1 MAMSDLPETKKLI
14 GETTARQM
22 RAATPGLSAWVS
34 ANAGSGKTH
43 VLSQRV
49 VRLLMDGT
57 APSAILCLTYT
68 KAAAAEMSLRIFKI
82 LSEWTSLDDVSLNA
96 KLTELEG
103 RPPSRDKLLH
113 ARRLFAAALET
124 PGGLKIQ
131 TIHAFCEAILHR
143 FPLEANVAGHFQ
155 VLDDDAAKQML
166 EDARRLIINSSAN
179 EKETDLAR
187 AVSNILSIAGEHGFD
202 QLIGQFI
209 NARHALSSFLQ
220 RAETVGGVRIQ
231 LATELDI
238 SPDQTE
244 DELIMNLWPLPSM
257 SDEQIDLY
265 YDLAHERKNKTPKDL
280 AQSLKTARSERS
292 PTLRYE
298 ILKSGFLTKAG
309 KPRSMS
315 KAVNADL
322 LDAMPD
328 LMQMLSDVAEH
339 ILNIEDLIKRRHCLD
354 ASEQALVIAK
364 HFIEAFE
371 GLKRRQAMLDY
382 DDLIIQTANLF
393 QKSGAGSWVHYKLDK
408 GIDHILID
416 EAQDTSPSQWNVVQ
430 SLAREFYR
438 GLSAREVERTIFA
451 VGDEKQS
458 IYSFQGAQPERFDY
472 ERRQTSRRAENSAN
486 DFDSIALRVSFRSTA
501 EILDMVDLVFGDD
514 SASKGLS
521 FSGEA
526 IIHETVR
533 QNAPGRVELWEML
546 AKQKK
551 DQSEDWLQP
560 FDSVSET
567 DPVNLLA
574 QQIST
579 TLEKWVGKE
588 QIEDQKTG
596 QLRPIS
602 AGDILILVRKRDAF
616 VPTLIRTLK
625 SQTDIPVAGTD
636 RLRLTD
642 HIAVQD
648 LIALGRTLLLKD
660 DDLSLASV
668 LKSPFFNISEDQL
681 FELCAKRDQNTSVWQ
696 NLCYLALSDDVW
708 EKIKVKIEYVDALS
722 QRLSVHDFYQHVLGP
737 IGGRQIYLNR
747 MGHEVSDVLDGFLDA
762 ALDHDM
768 NALPGLQSFLAKL
781 DQSKQEIKR
790 EQEQGVDAVRIM
802 TVHASKGLEAPIVF
816 LVDPGSSAFHTSHA
830 ATLRPI
836 SDDSDQQSLPKGFL
850 WVPTGKLENSKSA
863 LLKDKQKEL
872 AEEEYR
878 RLLYVGLTRAADRL
892 IVCGYRGVR
901 EASSLTWHGLVS
913 NGFERAQSET
923 VKEIHN
929 KFGQL
934 EWKAKHY
941 SRDIAERSIDTL
953 PTIMNE
959 KRSAIER
966 PECLDILVKK
976 SRSLPRPL
984 IPSGAHAILDE
995 EDITSPLNSPF
1006 HKSDSPSINALEY
1019 GKAIHR
1025 LLQVLPEMKPED
1037 WETQSLGYLRNAL
1050 PNLSA
1055 EAYSGIINNMIGLL
1069 NDVEFAPLFHGGG
1082 ASEFSIMGNINVA
1095 GEERMVS
1102 GRIDRIAVLEDKVL
1116 IIDYKTNSNPPTEL
1130 ADVPTT
1136 YINQMAIYRAVLQ
1149 PLYPDRSIRAALLF
1163 TRAPRLITVS
1173 DEYLEQALSRLSS
1186 N

>member
-1 MAMSDLPETKKLI
+1 MSDLPVSIKLI

-49 VRLLMDGT
+49 VRLLMNGT

-68 KAAAAEMSLRIFKI
+68 KAAAAEMSIRIFKI
-82 LSEWTSLDDVSLNA
+82 LSEWTGLDDDALKA

-103 RPPSRDKLLH
+103 HPPSNEKLLH

-155 VLDDDAAKQML
+155 VLDDEAAKQML
-166 EDARRLIINSSAN
+166 EDARRLIINSAAN
-179 EKETDLAR
+179 AQDTALAK
-187 AVSNILSIAGEHGFD
+187 AVSKILSIAGEHGFD
-202 QLIGQFI
+202 QLIGQLI
-209 NARHALSSFLQ
+209 YTRHAVSGFLQ
-220 RAETVGGVRIQ
+220 MAEMAGGVRSQ
-231 LATELDI
+231 LAAGLEI
-238 SPDQTE
+238 SPDQSE
-244 DELIMNLWPLPSM
+244 DDLIASLWPLPSM

-265 YDLAHERKNKTPKDL
+265 FELALGGKNKTPKDIS
-280 AQSLKTARSERS
+280 QSLKTAKEEVS
-292 PTLRYE
+292 PTARYE

-322 LDAMPD
+322 LDAMPE
-328 LMQMLSDVAEH
+328 LEQMLSDVAEH
-339 ILNIEDLIKRRHCLD
+339 ILNVEDLTKRRYCLD
-354 ASEQALVIAK
+354 ASEQALIIAK

-382 DDLIIQTANLF
+382 DDLIIQTANLL

-416 EAQDTSPSQWNVVQ
+416 EAQDTSPNQWNVVQ
-430 SLAREFYR
+430 SLASEFYS
-438 GLSAREVERTIFA
+438 GLTAREVERTIFA

-458 IYSFQGAQPERFDY
+458 IYSFQGARPERFDY
-472 ERRQTSRRAENSAN
+472 ERRQTSKRAENS
-486 DFDSIALRVSFRSTA
+486 DKEFDSIALRVSFRSTP
-501 EILDMVDLVFGDD
+501 EILDMVDLVFDD
-514 SASKGLS
+514 VLAKKGLS

-533 QNAPGRVELWEML
+533 QKAPGRVELWDML

-551 DQSEDWLQP
+551 DQSEDWLAP

-574 QQIST
+574 QQISK
-579 TLEKWVGKE
+579 TLEEWVGKE
-588 QIEDQKTG
+588 FIEDQKTG
-596 QLRPIS
+596 QLRLIS
-602 AGDILILVRKRDAF
+602 AGDILVLVRKRDAF

-625 SQTDIPVAGTD
+625 SQTSIAVAGTD

-648 LIALGRTLLLKD
+648 LIALGRVLLLKE
-660 DDLSLASV
+660 DDLSLSSV
-668 LKSPFFNISEDQL
+668 LKSPFFNVTEDQL
-681 FELCAKRDQNTSVWQ
+681 FELCAKRDQEISVWEH
-696 NLCYLALSDDVW
+696 LCHLALSDDVW
-708 EKIKVKIEYVDALS
+708 EKIKIKIEHLDALS

-737 IGGRQIYLNR
+737 VGGRQIYLNR

-781 DQSKQEIKR
+781 DQSKLEIKR
-790 EQEQGVDAVRIM
+790 EQEHGVDAVRIM

-830 ATLRPI
+830 ATLRPVP
-836 SDDSDQQSLPKGFL
+836 DELDQQAAPKGFL
-850 WVPTGKLENSKSA
+850 WVPIGKLENTKSA
-863 LLKDKQKEL
+863 LLKAKQEEL

-892 IVCGYRGVR
+892 VVCGYRGVR
-901 EASSLTWHGLVS
+901 EASNLTWHSLVRD
-913 NGFERAQSET
+913 GFERAAPET
-923 VKEIHN
+923 IQEIHHEV
-929 KFGQL
+929 GQL
-934 EWKAKHY
+934 SWSVKRY
-941 SRDIAERSIDTL
+941 SRDVGERIIDTPL
-953 PTIMNE
+953 AAVET
-959 KRSAIER
+959 KQALER
-966 PECLDILVKK
+966 PKCLDMPVKK
-976 SRSLPRPL
+976 SSTLPRPL
-984 IPSGAHAILDE
+984 IPSGAHAVLDE
-995 EDITSPLNSPF
+995 ENVTSPLSSPF
-1006 HKSDSPSINALEY
+1006 HKSDSFASNSLEY
-1019 GKAIHR
+1019 GKAVHR
-1025 LLQVLPEMKPED
+1025 LLQILPQMTSGD
-1037 WETQSLGYLRNAL
+1037 WETQSLGYLHNAL
-1050 PNLSA
+1050 PDLSF
-1055 EAYSGIINNMIGLL
+1055 ETYQKITDNIIDLL
-1069 NDVEFAPLFHGGG
+1069 NDTEFSPLFHGGG
-1082 ASEFSIMGNINVA
+1082 TSEFSIMGNIRVA
-1095 GEERMVS
+1095 GEDRMVS
-1102 GRIDRIAVLEDKVL
+1102 GRIDRIAVLEDKIL
-1116 IIDYKTNSNPPTEL
+1116 IVDYKTNSNPPTEL
-1130 ADVPTT
+1130 AGVPKS
-1136 YINQMAIYRAVLQ
+1136 YINQMAIYQAVLQ
-1149 PLYPDRSIRAALLF
+1149 PLYPNKSIRAALLF

-1173 DEYLEQALSRLSS
+1173 DDYLEQALAQLSS
-1186 N
+1186 I

>member
-1 MAMSDLPETKKLI
+1 MSDLPVSEKLI

-22 RAATPGLSAWVS
+22 RAATPSLSAWVS

-49 VRLLMDGT
+49 VRLLMNGT

-82 LSEWTSLDDVSLNA
+82 LSDWTCLDDLALKA

-103 RPPSRDKLLH
+103 HSPSDEKLLH

-155 VLDDDAAKQML
+155 VLDDEAAKQML
-166 EDARRLIINSSAN
+166 EDARRLIINSAAN
-179 EKETDLAR
+179 DEGTALAN
-187 AVSNILSIAGEHGFD
+187 AVSSVLSVAGEHGFD
-202 QLIGQFI
+202 QLIGQLI
-209 NARHALSSFLQ
+209 HTRHTVSGFLQ
-220 RAETVGGVRIQ
+220 TAETAGGVRSK
-231 LATELDI
+231 LASGLEI
-238 SPDQTE
+238 SPDQSE
-244 DELIMNLWPLPSM
+244 DDLIASLWPLPSM
-257 SDEQIDLY
+257 NDEQIDLY
-265 YDLAHERKNKTPKDL
+265 YELAHEGKNKTPKDMS
-280 AQSLKTARSERS
+280 QSLKAAQHE
-292 PTLRYE
+292 TLPPSKYE

-328 LMQMLSDVAEH
+328 LEQMLSDVAAH
-339 ILNIEDLIKRRHCLD
+339 ILNIEDLTKRRHCLD
-354 ASEQALVIAK
+354 ASEQALIIAK

-416 EAQDTSPSQWNVVQ
+416 EAQDTSPNQWNVVQ
-430 SLAREFYR
+430 SLASEFYS
-438 GLSAREVERTIFA
+438 GLTAREVERTIFA

-458 IYSFQGAQPERFDY
+458 IYSFQGARPERFDY
-472 ERRQTSRRAENSAN
+472 ERRQTSKRAENSAK
-486 DFDSIALRVSFRSTA
+486 DFDSIALRVSFRSTP
-501 EILDMVDLVFGDD
+501 EILDMVDLVFDND
-514 SASKGLS
+514 IANKGLS
-521 FSGEA
+521 FSGED

-533 QNAPGRVELWEML
+533 QKAPGRVELWEML
-546 AKQKK
+546 AKQKME
-551 DQSEDWLQP
+551 QSEDWLAP

-574 QQIST
+574 QQISK
-579 TLEKWVGKE
+579 TLESWVGKE
-588 QIEDQKTG
+588 FVQDQKSG
-596 QLRPIS
+596 QLRVIT
-602 AGDILILVRKRDAF
+602 AGDILVLVRKRDAF

-625 SQTDIPVAGTD
+625 SQTSIPVAGTD

-648 LIALGRTLLLKD
+648 LIALGRVLLLKE
-660 DDLSLASV
+660 DDLSLSSV
-668 LKSPFFNISEDQL
+668 LKSPFFNVSEDQL
-681 FELCAKRDQNTSVWQ
+681 FELCAKRDQEVSVWK
-696 NLCYLALSDDVW
+696 NLCHLASSDELW
-708 EKIKVKIEYVDALS
+708 GKMKTKIEHLDTLS
-722 QRLSVHDFYQHVLGP
+722 QKLSVHDFYQHVLGP
-737 IGGRQIYLNR
+737 VGGRQIYLNR

-816 LVDPGSSAFHTSHA
+816 LVDPGSAAFHTSHV
-830 ATLRPI
+830 ATLRPVP
-836 SDDSDQQSLPKGFL
+836 DDLDHQGPPKGFL

-863 LLKDKQKEL
+863 LLKARQEEL
-872 AEEEYR
+872 SEEEYR

-892 IVCGYRGVR
+892 VVCGYRGVR
-901 EASSLTWHGLVS
+901 EASSLTWHSLVKG
-913 NGFERAQSET
+913 GFERAAPET
-923 VKEIHN
+923 ISEIHSE
-929 KFGQL
+929 FGQL
-934 EWKAKHY
+934 AWNIKRY
-941 SRDIAERSIDTL
+941 SRTADAN
-953 PTIMNE
+953 IMDAPE
-959 KRSAIER
+959 PIQQKKGAIER
-966 PECLDILVKK
+966 PKCLDIPVKK

-984 IPSGAHAILDE
+984 IPSGAHAIIDE
-995 EDITSPLNSPF
+995 ENVTSPLRSPF
-1006 HKSDSPSINALEY
+1006 YKPDSFTTNALEY
-1019 GKAIHR
+1019 GKALHR
-1025 LLQVLPEMKPED
+1025 LLQILPEMKSED
-1037 WETQSLGYLRNAL
+1037 WKSQSLGYLQNAL
-1050 PNLSA
+1050 PNLDS
-1055 EAYSGIINNMIGLL
+1055 EAYEKITDDIIDLL
-1069 NDVEFAPLFHGGG
+1069 NDAEFAPLFHGGG
-1082 ASEFSIMGNINVA
+1082 ASEFSIMGNIKVA
-1095 GEERMVS
+1095 SEDRMVS
-1102 GRIDRIAVLEDKVL
+1102 GRIDRIAVLEDKIL
-1116 IIDYKTNSNPPTEL
+1116 IVDYKTNSNPPVDL
-1130 ADVPTT
+1130 AGVPMS

-1149 PLYPDRSIRAALLF
+1149 PLYPNKIIKAALLF
-1163 TRAPRLITVS
+1163 TRSPHLITVS
-1173 DEYLEQALSRLSS
+1173 DDYLEKALSQLSS

>member
-1 MAMSDLPETKKLI
+1 MSDLPVSEKLI
-14 GETTARQM
+14 SETTARQM

-49 VRLLMDGT
+49 VRLLMNGT

-82 LSEWTSLDDVSLNA
+82 LSEWTSLDDSALKA

-103 RPPSRDKLLH
+103 RPPSNEKLLH

-155 VLDDDAAKQML
+155 VLDDEAAKQML
-166 EDARRLIINSSAN
+166 EDARRLIINTAAN
-179 EKETDLAR
+179 DEGTDLAK
-187 AVSNILSIAGEHGFD
+187 AVSSVLSVAGEHGFD
-202 QLIGQFI
+202 QLIGQLI
-209 NARHALSSFLQ
+209 HTRHAVSGFLQ
-220 RAETVGGVRIQ
+220 MAEIADGVRSQ
-231 LATELDI
+231 LAVGLEI
-238 SPDQTE
+238 SSDQSE
-244 DELIMNLWPLPSM
+244 DDLIASLWPLPSM
-257 SDEQIDLY
+257 TDEQIDLY
-265 YDLAHERKNKTPKDL
+265 YELALAGKNKTPKDIT
-280 AQSLKTARSERS
+280 QCLKAAKHETS
-292 PTLRYE
+292 PASKYD

-309 KPRSMS
+309 KQRSMS
-315 KAVNADL
+315 KAINADL

-328 LMQMLSDVAEH
+328 LEQMLNDITEH
-339 ILNIEDLIKRRHCLD
+339 ILNIEDLTKRRHCLD
-354 ASEQALVIAK
+354 ASEHALTIAK

-416 EAQDTSPSQWNVVQ
+416 EAQDTSPNQWKVVQ
-430 SLAREFYR
+430 SLASEFYS
-438 GLSAREVERTIFA
+438 GLTAREVERTIFA

-458 IYSFQGAQPERFDY
+458 IYSFQGARPERFDY
-472 ERRQTSRRAENSAN
+472 ERRQTSKRATNSAKE
-486 DFDSIALRVSFRSTA
+486 FDSIALRVSFRSTP
-501 EILDMVDLVFGDD
+501 EILDMVDLVFDD
-514 SASKGLS
+514 DMANKGLS

-533 QNAPGRVELWEML
+533 QKAPGRVELWEML

-551 DQSEDWLQP
+551 EQSEDWLEP
-560 FDSVSET
+560 FDSISEA

-574 QQIST
+574 QQISK
-579 TLEKWVGKE
+579 TLESWIGKE
-588 QIEDQKTG
+588 YIEDQKTR

-602 AGDILILVRKRDAF
+602 AGDILVLVRKRDAF

-625 SQTDIPVAGTD
+625 SQTSIAVAGTD

-648 LIALGRTLLLKD
+648 LIALGRVLLLKE
-660 DDLSLASV
+660 DDLALSSV
-668 LKSPFFNISEDQL
+668 LKSPFFNVTEDQL
-681 FELCAKRDQNTSVWQ
+681 FELCAKRDQETSVWA
-696 NLCYLALSDDVW
+696 NLCHLAVSDEIWD
-708 EKIKVKIEYVDALS
+708 KIKVKIEQLDALS

-737 IGGRQIYLNR
+737 VGGRQIYLNR

-790 EQEQGVDAVRIM
+790 EQEHGVDAVRIM

-816 LVDPGSSAFHTSHA
+816 LVDPGSAAFHTSHA
-830 ATLRPI
+830 ATLRPVP
-836 SDDSDQQSLPKGFL
+836 DDFDEQGPPTGFL

-863 LLKDKQKEL
+863 LLKANQEEL

-892 IVCGYRGVR
+892 VVCGYRGVR
-901 EASSLTWHGLVS
+901 ESQNATWHSLVKD
-913 NGFERAQSET
+913 GFERAAPET
-923 VKEIHN
+923 IQEIQQE
-929 KFGQL
+929 FGQL
-934 EWKAKHY
+934 SWNIKRY
-941 SRDIAERSIDTL
+941 SRDVGERIIDT
-953 PTIMNE
+953 PMPIE
-959 KRSAIER
+959 EIKSAIKR
-966 PECLDILVKK
+966 PKCLDMPVKK
-976 SRSLPRPL
+976 SSTLPRPL
-984 IPSGAHAILDE
+984 IPSGAHTVIDDE
-995 EDITSPLNSPF
+995 NVTSPLSSPF
-1006 HKSDSPSINALEY
+1006 YKSDSFSSNPLEY
-1019 GKAIHR
+1019 GKAVHR
-1025 LLQVLPEMKPED
+1025 LLQILPQMKPED
-1037 WETQSLGYLRNAL
+1037 WKGQSLGYLKNAL
-1050 PNLSA
+1050 PNLSSEIYEEVA
-1055 EAYSGIINNMIGLL
+1055 DNLIDLL
-1069 NDVEFAPLFHGGG
+1069 NDAEFAPLFHQGG
-1082 ASEFSIMGNINVA
+1082 ASEFSIMGNIKVA
-1095 GEERMVS
+1095 GEDRMVS
-1102 GRIDRIAVLEDKVL
+1102 GRIDRIAVLEDKIL
-1116 IIDYKTNSNPPTEL
+1116 IVDYKTNANPPTKL
-1130 ADVPTT
+1130 AGVPTS

-1149 PLYPDRSIRAALLF
+1149 PLYPDKKIKAALLF
-1163 TRAPRLITVS
+1163 TRAPHLITVS
-1173 DEYLEQALSRLSS
+1173 DDYLERALAQLSS
-1186 N
+1186 I

>member
-1 MAMSDLPETKKLI
+1 MSDLPVSEKLI

-49 VRLLMDGT
+49 VRLLMNGT

-82 LSEWTSLDDVSLNA
+82 LSEWTSLDDTALEA
-96 KLTELEG
+96 KLTDLEG
-103 RPPSRDKLLH
+103 RPPSNEKLLH

-155 VLDDDAAKQML
+155 VLDDEAAKQML
-166 EDARRLIINSSAN
+166 EDARRLIVNSAAN
-179 EKETDLAR
+179 DDGSVLAQ
-187 AVSNILSIAGEHGFD
+187 AVSSVLSVAGEHGFD
-202 QLIGQFI
+202 QLISQLI
-209 NARHALSSFLQ
+209 HTRHVVSGFLKT
-220 RAETVGGVRIQ
+220 AEMTDGVRSQ
-231 LATELDI
+231 LAAGLEI
-238 SPDQTE
+238 SPDQSE
-244 DELIMNLWPLPSM
+244 EELIANLWPLPSM
-257 SDEQIDLY
+257 SDEHIDLY
-265 YDLAHERKNKTPKDL
+265 FELAHEGKNKTPKDV
-280 AQSLKTARSERS
+280 AQYLNSAKQE
-292 PTLRYE
+292 TLPSSRYE
-298 ILKSGFLTKAG
+298 TLKSGFLTKAG

-322 LDAMPD
+322 LDVMPD
-328 LMQMLSDVAEH
+328 LEQMLSDVAEH
-339 ILNIEDLIKRRHCLD
+339 ILNIEDLTKRRHCLD
-354 ASEQALVIAK
+354 ASEQALTIAK

-416 EAQDTSPSQWNVVQ
+416 EAQDTSPNQWNVVQ
-430 SLAREFYR
+430 SLASEFYS
-438 GLSAREVERTIFA
+438 GLTAREVERTIFA

-458 IYSFQGAQPERFDY
+458 IYSFQGARPERFDF
-472 ERRQTSRRAENSAN
+472 ERRQTSKRAANSAK
-486 DFDSIALRVSFRSTA
+486 DFDSIALRVSFRSTP
-501 EILDMVDLVFGDD
+501 EILDMVDLVFDD
-514 SASKGLS
+514 EMAKKGLS
-521 FSGEA
+521 FSGED

-533 QNAPGRVELWEML
+533 QRAPGRVELWDML

-551 DQSEDWLQP
+551 EQSDDWLAP

-574 QQIST
+574 QQISK
-579 TLEKWVGKE
+579 TLESWVGKE
-588 QIEDQKTG
+588 FIEDHKTG
-596 QLRPIS
+596 QLRAIT
-602 AGDILILVRKRDAF
+602 AGDILVLVRKRDAF

-625 SQTDIPVAGTD
+625 SQTNIPVAGTD

-648 LIALGRTLLLKD
+648 LISLGRVLLLKE
-660 DDLSLASV
+660 DDLSLSAV
-668 LKSPFFNISEDQL
+668 LKSPFFNVSEEQL
-681 FELCAKRDQNTSVWQ
+681 FELCAKRDLEISVWG
-696 NLCYLALSDDVW
+696 NLCQLAQSDEFWD
-708 EKIKVKIEYVDALS
+708 EIKIKIEHFDTLS

-737 IGGRQIYLNR
+737 VGGRQIYLNR

-781 DQSKQEIKR
+781 DQSKLEIKR

-816 LVDPGSSAFHTSHA
+816 LVDPGSAAFHTSHA
-830 ATLRPI
+830 ATLRPVP
-836 SDDSDQQSLPKGFL
+836 DDFDQQGPPKGFL

-863 LLKDKQKEL
+863 LLKAKQEEL
-872 AEEEYR
+872 SEEEYR

-892 IVCGYRGVR
+892 VVCGYRGVR
-901 EASSLTWHGLVS
+901 EASSLTWHGLVKD
-913 NGFERAQSET
+913 GFDRAAPET
-923 VKEIHN
+923 IQEIHN
-929 KFGQL
+929 EFGQL
-934 EWKAKHY
+934 NWRVKRY
-941 SRDIAERSIDTL
+941 SREVDDRVIDT
-953 PTIMNE
+953 PVPFKE
-959 KRSAIER
+959 KKHAIER
-966 PECLDILVKK
+966 PKCLAMPVKK

-984 IPSGAHAILDE
+984 IPSGAHTIIDE
-995 EDITSPLNSPF
+995 ENVTSPLNSPF
-1006 HKSDSPSINALEY
+1006 YKPDSFSSNALEY
-1019 GKAIHR
+1019 GKAVHR
-1025 LLQVLPEMKPED
+1025 LLQILPEMKSEE
-1037 WETQSLGYLRNAL
+1037 WKNQSIGYLQNAL
-1050 PNLSA
+1050 PDLSFETYEEIA
-1055 EAYSGIINNMIGLL
+1055 DNIIDLL
-1069 NDVEFAPLFHGGG
+1069 NDAEFAPLFHGGG
-1082 ASEFSIMGNINVA
+1082 ASEFSIMGNIKVA
-1095 GEERMVS
+1095 GEDRMVS
-1102 GRIDRIAVLEDKVL
+1102 GRIDRIAVLKDKIL
-1116 IIDYKTNSNPPTEL
+1116 IVDYKTNSNPPVDL
-1130 ADVPTT
+1130 AGVPTS

-1149 PLYPDRSIRAALLF
+1149 PLYPDKPIRAALLF
-1163 TRAPRLITVS
+1163 TREPRLITVS
-1173 DEYLEQALSRLSS
+1173 DDYLERALSQLSS